1 MIGLFGFYRADRSDR
16 SVDISSMRASVAEP
30 LVCETIEVDGAAFGR
45 AAHGAQRSGGIAQ
58 AGNFSV
64 LLCGEIFNLED
75 FGDLNPAPENATML
89 ILRLAAAGQLDRLAD
104 VNGQFCALLYDAEYH
119 RLSLITDRLASF
131 PLHYWQ
137 KDGELVLA
145 TQLYTLIAHPRVP
158 RRADAGALAQLFTM
172 QRTIGR
178 TTPLADVSAMPAAC
192 IMEFDAAG
200 RRERFYWK
208 LAWRAPDFSLRDGA
222 ELLAGAFRK
231 ALERQTSG
239 PRVGLLLSGGFDS
252 RIVLAADDKRCMSSW
267 TTASYDA
274 NPELALARE
283 LAARFGSEHHAL
295 IVEPKDT
302 LQVIDRTVIESS
314 GLYPASTPMSAFL
327 PTVGAQCDSILSG
340 HGLDYTLRGYYL
352 PSRFVE
358 IAGSRTRLPTLRPIS
373 RRPTGADVLG
383 NLRQG
388 PPRAVIQRLVS
399 AGFRDQWQRGLATAM
414 EETLAPW
421 LDSDEPYNAW
431 DGFILHAVSKH
442 YAFTGMMAVRAV
454 GDLRLPA
461 FDNDV
466 FDIYLRM
473 PPAWRCSGRMTQ
485 LALQHLSPMAYR
497 MANANT
503 HFRAG
508 LHPWLEVAAL
518 MGRAALRRLHLYPR
532 PKAPSALHSTGSWQ
546 NLAAL
551 YRQEPLHRAH
561 FQKIRDRV
569 DGLSFGILDH
579 DNMRDCI
586 DAHLDGRANHTKLM
600 RQLLTHD
607 SWVRMFGI
615 DSSTAAAGA

>member
-1 MIGLFGFYRADRSDR
+1 MIGLFGCCRADSAAA
-16 SVDISSMRASVAEP
+16 VDLAQMLASVP
-30 LVCETIEVDGAAFGR
+30 DSFVCETFITGGGAFAR
-45 AAHGAQRSGGIAQ
+45 VAHGPGRSGSLAQ
-58 AGNFSV
+58 EGDLTV
-64 LLCGEIFNLED
+64 LLCGEIFNLEAFD
-75 FGDLNPAPENATML
+75 DLVAKPDSAAML
-89 ILRLAAAGQLDRLAD
+89 LLRLASVDRLDRLVA
-104 VNGQFCALLYDAEYH
+104 VNGQFCAALYDRGAH
-119 RLSLITDRLASF
+119 RLSLITDRLVTF
-131 PLHYWQ
+131 PLHYWESS
-137 KDGELVLA
+137 GELIFA
-145 TQLYTLIAHPRVP
+145 TQLFTLIANPRVP
-158 RRADAGALAQLFTM
+158 RRANAEALAQLFTI

-178 TTPLADVSAMPAAC
+178 TTPLADVHAMPAAC
-192 IMEFDAAG
+192 IMEFDASG
-200 RRERFYWK
+200 RRERRYWN
-208 LAWRAPDFSLRDGA
+208 LEWRARDFSMPEGA
-222 ELLAGAFRK
+222 ELLAN
-231 ALERQTSG
+231 ALRHAVARQTMG

-252 RIVLAADDKRCMSSW
+252 RAVLAASERGRMSSW

-283 LAARFGSEHHAL
+283 LAAQFGSEHQAL

-302 LQVIDRTVIESS
+302 LKVIDQTVIESS

-327 PTVGAQCDSILSG
+327 PTIGEHCNAILSG

-352 PSRFVE
+352 PARFAK
-358 IAGSRTRLPTLRPIS
+358 IAGSRTRLPVLRQIS
-373 RRPTGADVLG
+373 ERPTAANVLD

-388 PPRAVIQRLVS
+388 PLRAVIERIVQGG
-399 AGFRDQWQRGLATAM
+399 ARDKWWRGLVACM

-421 LDSDEPYNAW
+421 LDSNEPYNAW

-485 LALQHLSPMAYR
+485 LALKQISPAAFR

-503 HFRAG
+503 GFRAG

-518 MGRAALRRLHLYPR
+518 MGRAALRRLRLLR
-532 PKAPSALHSTGSWQ
+532 RSAAPSAIHSTGSWQ
-546 NLAAL
+546 NLTAL
-551 YRQEPLHRAH
+551 YRDEPAHRAH
-561 FQKIRDRV
+561 FQAIRERL
-569 DGLSFGILDH
+569 DGLSFGVLDH
-579 DNMRDCI
+579 DGLRACI
-586 DAHLDGRANHTKLM
+586 DEHLDGRASHAKLL

-607 SWVRMFGI
+607 AWVRTFGI
-615 DSSTAAAGA
+615 DTAKAAAGA